1 MKKVGIIGGSGYT
14 GGELI
19 RLILQHPELEIDFV
33 FSTTRAGKKITS
45 IHPDLLG
52 RTDLV
57 LTDTINPE
65 INVLYLCLGHGKSKD
80 FLKSNSFSE
89 KTLIIDLG
97 NDFRL
102 EKSCKFKS
110 KSFVYGLPELQKEKI
125 KKASAIANPGC
136 FATAIQIALLPLVKY
151 KKFSKPFHINATT
164 GSTGAGIGLSATTHF
179 SWRNNNLSWYK
190 PFNHQHL
197 AEIHGTF
204 NQLGAKPELFFMPQ
218 RGAFSRGIFT
228 TAYTT
233 FKGSLDE
240 AILLYKEFYSDS
252 PFTHISDKQINL
264 KSVVNTN
271 NCFVHLYL
279 HENTLL
285 ITSCIDNLIK
295 GASGQAIQNTNLMM
309 GWEETLGL
317 ELKAIIY

>member
-1 MKKVGIIGGSGYT
+1 MY
-14 GGELI
+14 
-19 RLILQHPELEIDFV
+19 
-33 FSTTRAGKKITS
+33 
-45 IHPDLLG
+45 
-52 RTDLV
+52 
-57 LTDTINPE
+57 
-65 INVLYLCLGHGKSKD
+65 
-80 FLKSNSFSE
+80 
-89 KTLIIDLG
+89 
-97 NDFRL
+97 
-102 EKSCKFKS
+102 
-110 KSFVYGLPELQKEKI
+110 
-125 KKASAIANPGC
+125 
-136 FATAIQIALLPLVKY
+136 
-151 KKFSKPFHINATT
+151 
-164 GSTGAGIGLSATTHF
+164 
-179 SWRNNNLSWYK
+179 
-190 PFNHQHL
+190 
-197 AEIHGTF
+197 
-204 NQLGAKPELFFMPQ
+204 
-218 RGAFSRGIFT
+218 RGDFSRGIFT